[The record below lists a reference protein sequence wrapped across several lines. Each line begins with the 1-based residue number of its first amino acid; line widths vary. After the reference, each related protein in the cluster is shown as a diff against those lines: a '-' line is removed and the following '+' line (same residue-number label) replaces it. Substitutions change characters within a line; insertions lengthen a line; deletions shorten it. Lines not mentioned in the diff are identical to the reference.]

1 MFYYIPQYQFH
12 FVNEKRVRVPSLF
25 TVVHTE
31 IKMIDYINQVD
42 GKRAISPL
50 LLRVADNGNVN
61 GLFTWEKIKET
72 T

>member
-1 MFYYIPQYQFH
+1 MFYYIPQHQFY

-25 TVVHTE
+25 TVVHTK

-50 LLRVADNGNVN
+50 FLRVADNGNVN
-61 GLFTWEKIKET
+61 GLSTWEKIKET